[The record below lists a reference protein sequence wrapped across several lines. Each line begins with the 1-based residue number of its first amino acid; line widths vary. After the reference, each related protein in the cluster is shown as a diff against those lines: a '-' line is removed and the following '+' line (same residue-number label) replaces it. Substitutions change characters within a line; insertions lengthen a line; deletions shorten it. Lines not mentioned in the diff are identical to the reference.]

1 MSQPLEF
8 PSSFVTP
15 WRGLLLSH
23 QNERSGDHPNYHDAE
38 AIDSLLTTSAPRLLY
53 VGTGLS
59 IFTRAILPAIAS
71 AKHSVHFVTCYWAA
85 SPSLDGIRQTL
96 LQLAEARSRPG
107 EPLPTLHV
115 SIGFSSWGL
124 FQKLFHTS
132 ALEGCVYPPSR
143 WMKLGLPDEEVLRKG
158 GIEMT
163 VKSLFFTPLSVMH
176 PKYVIIDEAK
186 AWVPSCNV
194 SWERW
199 FEGCVELEGEI
210 VDRLLDFHA
219 RVWGARVDRA
229 RPASNGSIELA
240 RRERLA
246 RMAVTEAQNRD
257 VDEGVD
263 GDGQDETSSSSPLN
277 EGDDNCSA
285 TQCIQFTAVA
295 PTPTIFLPSPHH
307 RNPRFK
313 FFPFF
318 SQSNPPMT
326 PLNAALLTLFANAR
340 HDIHLVTPNLT
351 SWPVLDALLEAISRG
366 VNVQVRTGRNMM
378 VIEQLVTAG
387 TTTSWCIRRFI
398 KRYRALCKRSQRSDT
413 EAQPVSP
420 GQLEILYYRQLGDRA
435 NLEDEPVFSHLKM
448 TMVDGEYLVLGS
460 GNMDRAS
467 WWTSQEIGVLFYMPG
482 LRERRVW
489 ESVLEKRADVVFR
502 SRG

>member
-1 MSQPLEF
+1 MSRPLEF
-8 PSSFVTP
+8 PASFVTP
-15 WRGLLLSH
+15 WRNLLLSH
-23 QNERSGDHPNYHDAE
+23 QNERSRDAPNYHDAG

-53 VGTGLS
+53 VGTGHS

-71 AKHSVHFVTCYWAA
+71 ARHSIHFVTCYWAA
-85 SPSLDGIRQTL
+85 SPSLDGIRQSL
-96 LQLAEARSRPG
+96 LQLAESRAGPG
-107 EPLPTLHV
+107 EPLPTIHV
-115 SIGFSSWGL
+115 SVGFSSWGL
-124 FQKLFHTS
+124 LQKLFHTS
-132 ALEGCVYPPSR
+132 APEGCTYPPSR
-143 WMKLGLPDEEVLRKG
+143 WAKLGLPDEETLRKG

-176 PKYVIIDEAK
+176 PKYVVVDEAK

-199 FEGCVELEGEI
+199 FEGCVELEGDV
-210 VDRLLDFHA
+210 VDRLLAFHA
-219 RVWGARVDRA
+219 RVWGARVDGA
-229 RPASNGSIELA
+229 RPAINGGIELA
-240 RRERLA
+240 RRERVA
-246 RMAVTEAQNRD
+246 AD
-257 VDEGVD
+257 GPPSGHVDEGADEDVR
-263 GDGQDETSSSSPLN
+263 DETSSSSPLN
-277 EGDDNCSA
+277 REDDNRSA
-285 TQCIQFTAVA
+285 TRCIHFAALA

-318 SQSNPPMT
+318 SQSDPPMT

-351 SWPVLDALLEAISRG
+351 SWPVLDALLEALSRG
-366 VNVQVRTGRNMM
+366 VHVQLRTGRNMM

-387 TTTSWCIRRFI
+387 TTTSWCLRRFR
-398 KRYRALCKRSQRSDT
+398 KKYQALCKRSKRSGL

-420 GQLEILYYRQLGDRA
+420 GQLEIFYYKRLGDGA
-435 NLEDEPVFSHLKM
+435 NLEDEPVSSHFKM

-482 LRERRVW
+482 FRERRAW
-489 ESVLEKRADVVFR
+489 ESVLEERAELVFR
-502 SRG
+502 SAD